1 MRLFRHV
8 TEHAAVPNHV
18 FMNVFAFKQHVA
30 IVGAKHACDHLH
42 CGRLSSAV
50 RPEKTNNFAGL
61 QTEAHIADGGNASK
75 TPKQVLHFQHCQP
88 SSTLCSI
95 QHNRNFSIV
104 K

>member
-50 RPEKTNNFAGL
+50 RPEKADNFTRL
-61 QTEAHIADGGNASK
+61 EPETHIADGGNASK
-75 TPKQVLHFQHCQP
+75 TPKQVLHFQHGD
-88 SSTLCSI
+88 SSDTLCSI
-95 QHNRNFSIV
+95 QHNRNFLIV